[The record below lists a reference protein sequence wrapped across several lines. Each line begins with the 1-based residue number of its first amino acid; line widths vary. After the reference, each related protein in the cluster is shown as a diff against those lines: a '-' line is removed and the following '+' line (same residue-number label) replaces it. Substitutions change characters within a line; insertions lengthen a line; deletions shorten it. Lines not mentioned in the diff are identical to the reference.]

1 MKKYLAIAR
10 VSSREQEREGFSLDV
25 QVDAFHEYARRN
37 GGVVEKL
44 FRIAE
49 TATRRQERAIFR
61 EAVTHAKKNA
71 KKYDGLLFYKVD
83 RAARN
88 MPDWIDLEKLSSD
101 QGIPLIFVTLPASDT
116 PNGKLM
122 VRTLA
127 AVATFQTEQQS
138 LDVREG
144 IARRVKEGLFPSQA
158 PYGYR
163 NVRGEDKRSR
173 IFVNEAEAR
182 VVRRAFGLRANEHLT
197 VEQVIQRLYDEGMVY
212 SIGNPRF
219 PLSKMHQILKDRSY
233 IGEIVFRGEWHP
245 GTHPRLIDRRTW
257 DRVQDSFGDRRQ
269 KSHKN
274 LFANGLVRCGH
285 CDRPITGEKKVKHTN
300 TGPKEYVYYR
310 CCRYTEPSHPR
321 QRFKE
326 KDLEAQTQ
334 QLLATLGFPSPDWRE
349 WAKAVATDYLRST
362 LGNIAAD
369 LEELLRQ
376 RSLIT
381 TSQEELL
388 NLRLTNQV
396 NDQVFERKG
405 LELQKRE
412 SLLAER
418 AKAVEEA
425 SGQIEQKAQTAAY
438 LFDTIRQRWDGW
450 DVDTKHLV
458 LRLLFGGFDLKGD
471 KLVQGNRTPME
482 LFQQSPV

>member
-49 TATRRQERAIFR
+49 TFTRRQERAIFR

-71 KKYDGLLFYKVD
+71 KRYDGLLFYKVD

-127 AVATFQTEQQS
+127 AVATYQTEQQS

-144 IARRVKEGLFPSQA
+144 ITRRVKEGFFPSQA
-158 PYGYR
+158 PFGYR
-163 NVRGEDKRSR
+163 NVRGDDKRSR
-173 IFVNEAEAR
+173 IFVNETEAR
-182 VVRRAFGLRANEHLT
+182 AVRRAFELRANEHLT
-197 VEQVIQRLYDEGMVY
+197 VKQIAQRLHDDGMVY
-212 SIGNPRF
+212 SDSNPRF
-219 PLSKMHQILKDRSY
+219 PLSKMHRILKDRSY
-233 IGEIVFRGEWHP
+233 IGEIVFHGEWHP

-257 DRVQDSFGDRRQ
+257 NRVQESFGDRRQ
-269 KSHKN
+269 KSHTN

-285 CDRPITGEKKVKHTN
+285 CDRPITGEKKVKQTK

-310 CCRYTEPSHPR
+310 CCRYTEPAHPR

-326 KDLEAQTQ
+326 KDLEAQAQ
-334 QLLATLGFPSPDWRE
+334 QLLSTFGFSSPEWHD
-349 WAKAVATDYLRST
+349 WAKSVATDYLRST
-362 LGNIAAD
+362 LGNMAAD

-376 RSLIT
+376 RSLIANRRK
-381 TSQEELL
+381 ELL
-388 NLRLTNQV
+388 NLRLDGKVT
-396 NDQVFERKG
+396 DQDFEQKG
-405 LELQKRE
+405 LELHERE

-418 AKAVEEA
+418 AKALEEA
-425 SGQIEQKAQTAAY
+425 SGQIEQKAQTATY

-458 LRLLFGGFDLKGD
+458 LRLFFGGFELQDD
-471 KLVQGNRTPME
+471 KLVQVERTPIE
-482 LFQQSPV
+482 LFRKPPV

>member
-1 MKKYLAIAR
+1 MKKFLAFAR
-10 VSSREQEREGFSLDV
+10 VSSREQEREGFSLHV

-88 MPDWIDLEKLSSD
+88 MPDWIDLEKLSAD
-101 QGIPLIFVTLPASDT
+101 QGIPLIFVTLPTSDT

-127 AVATFQTEQQS
+127 AVATYQTEQQS

-163 NVRGEDKRSR
+163 NVRGDDKRSR

-182 VVRRAFGLRANEHLT
+182 AVRRAFELRANEHLT
-197 VEQVIQRLYDEGMVY
+197 VEQIAQRLYDEGMVY
-212 SIGNPRF
+212 SDSNPRF

-233 IGEIVFRGEWHP
+233 IGEIVFHGEWHP

-257 DRVQDSFGDRRQ
+257 DRVQESFGDRRQ
-269 KSHKN
+269 KSHTN

-285 CDRPITGEKKVKHTN
+285 CDRPITGEKKVKQTK

-310 CCRYTEPSHPR
+310 CCRYTEAAHPR

-326 KDLEAQTQ
+326 QDLEAQTQ
-334 QLLATLGFPSPDWRE
+334 QLLSTFGFPSPEWCE

-376 RSLIT
+376 RSLIANRRK
-381 TSQEELL
+381 ELL
-388 NLRLTNQV
+388 NLRLDGKVT
-396 NDQVFERKG
+396 DQDFEQEG
-405 LELQKRE
+405 LELHERE
-412 SLLAER
+412 TLLAER
-418 AKAVEEA
+418 AKALEQSSE
-425 SGQIEQKAQTAAY
+425 QIEQKAETAAF
-438 LFDTIRQRWDGW
+438 LFETIRQRWDGW

-458 LRLLFGGFDLKGD
+458 LRLLFGGLELQGD
-471 KLVQGNRTPME
+471 NLVQVQRTPIE
-482 LFQQSPV
+482 LFQQSSV

>member
-1 MKKYLAIAR
+1 
-10 VSSREQEREGFSLDV
+10 
-25 QVDAFHEYARRN
+25 
-37 GGVVEKL
+37 
-44 FRIAE
+44 
-49 TATRRQERAIFR
+49 
-61 EAVTHAKKNA
+61 
-71 KKYDGLLFYKVD
+71 
-83 RAARN
+83 
-88 MPDWIDLEKLSSD
+88 LEKLSSD
-101 QGIPLIFVTLPASDT
+101 YGIPLLFVTVPVSET
-116 PNGKLM
+116 PSGRMM

-127 AVATFQTEQQS
+127 NMAAFQTDQQS
-138 LDVREG
+138 VDVKEG
-144 IARRVKEGLFPSQA
+144 IARRVKEGLFPSHA

-163 NVRGEDKRSR
+163 NVRGDDGRSR
-173 IFVNEAEAR
+173 VEVDHPEAR
-182 VVRRAFGLRANEHLT
+182 AVRRAFELRANEHLT
-197 VEQVIQRLYDEGMVY
+197 VKQIAKRLYDEGMAY
-212 SIGNPRF
+212 SVGNPKF
-219 PLSKMHQILKDRSY
+219 PLSKMHHILKDRSY
-233 IGEIVFRGEWHP
+233 IGEIFFRGKWHR

-257 DRVQDSFGDRRQ
+257 DQVQDSICDRRQ
-269 KSHKN
+269 KSHTN

-285 CDRPITGEKKVKHTN
+285 CDRPITGEKKVKQTK

-310 CCRYTEPSHPR
+310 CCRYTEPAHPR

-326 KDLEAQTQ
+326 KDLEAQAQ
-334 QLLATLGFPSPDWRE
+334 QFLSTFGFPSPEWCE

-376 RSLIT
+376 RSLVT

-412 SLLAER
+412 LLLAER
-418 AKAVEEA
+418 AKALEEA

-438 LFDTIRQRWDGW
+438 LFATIRQRWDGW

-458 LRLLFGGFDLKGD
+458 LRLLFGRFELQGD
-471 KLVQGNRTPME
+471 KLVQGDRTPME